1 MLRPTSFVPSD
12 TEKVKASAC
21 FSTSLVWT
29 YWMLRE
35 AKSAWLKELI
45 LVPRK
50 KRTIGENGL
59 QKEEKYRELASIV

>member
-1 MLRPTSFVPSD
+1 
-12 TEKVKASAC
+12 
-21 FSTSLVWT
+21 
-29 YWMLRE
+29 MLRE